1 MIDWTKPIETV
12 DGRKA
17 RKLRTELRE
26 LWHLVYV
33 PSDSTGDV
41 FLVNAEGFRCDDRKP
56 KYPHHNPQFIR
67 NVKVKKEGWVL
78 MVPPTKTSF
87 VTFTGPMYETKEKA
101 LEALEDFLMK
111 MDYHSTLSLQPGIK
125 PVYLKWEE

>member
-12 DGRKA
+12 DGHKA
-17 RKLRTELRE
+17 RKITTAQNE
-26 LWHLVYV
+26 LWNIVFV
-33 PSDSTGDV
+33 PGENFGDV
-41 FLVNAEGFRCDDRKP
+41 FLVSAEGFICGDRTDLGAKR
-56 KYPHHNPQFIR
+56 YPFIR

-101 LEALEDFLMK
+101 LEALEEVLMK
-111 MDYHSTLSLQPGIK
+111 MDYHSALSFKQPGIK
-125 PVYLKWEE
+125 PVYLTWEE